1 MQTTPDQKGAHPKWQ
16 VWYVFILLFV
26 IYIFDYVDRFAI
38 VAIFP
43 FLKAD
48 WGLTDAQCGL
58 FVSALFWS
66 MVVFVIPIGALVDRW
81 SRKKSIALMAMIWSL
96 ATGAAAFTT
105 SFIQMLITRCV
116 VGVGEAAYA
125 PGGTA
130 IISATFKPERRSR
143 MIGIFLAGAPLGQAL
158 GIAIG
163 GIIAVSLGWRSVLGL
178 VAIPGFIIALLF
190 FWARDYKTVE
200 LVKSVQQQDTT
211 AKIHMSTS
219 DVIKELFSRKSLI
232 LNNFAYAACC
242 FVIVAWSTWLPA
254 YFQRFEGMSVERSG
268 IMAAVVMMASVIGFP
283 VSGFL
288 TDFWWKKHSNAR
300 MLVPGISVVV
310 AAALAFTTLQVHGGL
325 QFGIMILFGL
335 SLGFPTAGAMSV
347 TQDCIHPGL
356 RSTSYAI
363 NVILQHALG
372 SALGPLVVGAL
383 SDAYGLDKAL
393 LILPAIL
400 LAAGIIFFIGSLFY
414 KKDVA
419 TVEKLEVC
427 F

>member
-1 MQTTPDQKGAHPKWQ
+1 MKTEPDPKGTFPKWQ
-16 VWYVFILLFV
+16 IWYVFILLFV
-26 IYIFDYVDRFAI
+26 IYIFDYADRFAI
-38 VAIFP
+38 VSIFP
-43 FLKAD
+43 FLKKD

-66 MVVFVIPIGALVDRW
+66 MVVFVIPIGALIDRW
-81 SRKKSIALMAMIWSL
+81 SRKKSIALMAIIWSL
-96 ATGAAAFTT
+96 ATGAAAFTAN
-105 SFIQMLITRCV
+105 FIQMLITRCV

-130 IISATFKPERRSR
+130 IISAMFKPEKRSR

-158 GIAIG
+158 GIAVG

-190 FWARDYKTVE
+190 FWVKDYKTIE
-200 LVKSVQQQDTT
+200 LVQSVKQQDTT
-211 AKIHMSTS
+211 AKVKMSTR
-219 DVIKELFSRKSLI
+219 DIIKELFRRPSLI

-254 YFQRFEGMSVERSG
+254 YFQRFQGMSIEQSG
-268 IMAAVVMMASVIGFP
+268 LMAAAVMLVSVIAFP
-283 VSGFL
+283 IAGYL
-288 TDFWWKKHSNAR
+288 TDLWWRKHSNAR
-300 MLVPGISVVV
+300 MLVPGIGVAVGAV
-310 AAALAFTTLQVHGGL
+310 AAFMALQLHGGL
-325 QFGIMILFGL
+325 VFVFLFLFGL
-335 SLGFPTAGAMSV
+335 TLGFPTPGSISV

-363 NVILQHALG
+363 NVILQHFLG

-393 LILPAIL
+393 LILPVIL
-400 LAAGIIFFIGSLFY
+400 LAAGALFFIGAIFY
-414 KKDVA
+414 KRDVA
-419 TVEKLEVC
+419 SVEQIEVA

>member
-1 MQTTPDQKGAHPKWQ
+1 MQTTPDQKGTFPKWQ
-16 VWYVFILLFV
+16 IWYVFILLFV

-43 FLKAD
+43 FLKTD
-48 WGLTDAQCGL
+48 WGLSDAQCGL

-81 SRKKSIALMAMIWSL
+81 SRKKSIALMAIIWSL

-105 SFIQMLITRCV
+105 NFIQMLITRCV

-130 IISATFKPERRSR
+130 IISAMFKPEKRSR
-143 MIGIFLAGAPLGQAL
+143 MIGIFLAGAPLGQAI

-190 FWARDYKTVE
+190 FWVKDYKTIE
-200 LVKSVQQQDTT
+200 LVQSVKQQDTT
-211 AKIHMSTS
+211 AKVRMGTKDI
-219 DVIKELFSRKSLI
+219 VKELFARKSLI

-254 YFQRFEGMSVERSG
+254 YFQRFQGMSIEQSG
-268 IMAAVVMMASVIGFP
+268 MMAAMVMIVSVIGFP
-283 VSGFL
+283 ISGYL
-288 TDFWWKKHSNAR
+288 TDLWWRKQPNAR
-300 MLVPGISVVV
+300 MLVPGIAVVLGAI
-310 AAALAFTTLQVHGGL
+310 AAFIALQLHGGL
-325 QFGIMILFGL
+325 QIGIMALFGFL
-335 SLGFPTAGAMSV
+335 LGFPTAGAISV

-363 NVILQHALG
+363 NVILQHFLG
-372 SALGPLVVGAL
+372 SALGPLVVGVL

-393 LILPAIL
+393 VLLPALL
-400 LAAGIIFFIGSLFY
+400 LAAGIVFFVGSLFY
-414 KKDVA
+414 KKDA
-419 TVEKLEVC
+419 ASVEQIEVC